1 MKNLMNNSAYLE
13 PLLLGI
19 DPGYDRLG
27 WAVAK
32 KTDSGWENVHLGCI
46 QTDRKLEL
54 IQRYQIL
61 EKELQKIID
70 RFKPTE
76 AAIET
81 LFFAKNTTTALK
93 VAEVRGL
100 IIACLLRNDIKIE
113 QYNPVTIKEA
123 VTGNGKADKKA
134 IEKMINL
141 EFKLQKNKILDDAID
156 ALAVLFTHQLYK
168 RNAKFI
174 A

>member
-1 MKNLMNNSAYLE
+1 MSSISQE

-32 KTDSGWENVHLGCI
+32 RTNLGWKNVHLGCI
-46 QTDRKLEL
+46 QTDKRLNI

-61 EKELQKIID
+61 EKELQKIIN
-70 RFKPTE
+70 KYQPVE
-76 AAIET
+76 AGVET
-81 LFFAKNTTTALK
+81 LFFAKNTTSALK

-100 IIACLLRNDIKIE
+100 IIACLLRNNIKIE
-113 QYNPVTIKEA
+113 QYNPVKIKEA
-123 VTGNGKADKKA
+123 VTGSGKADKKA
-134 IEKMINL
+134 IAKMIHL
-141 EFKLQKNKILDDAID
+141 EFKLDTGEILDDAID
-156 ALAVLFTHQLYK
+156 ALAVLFTHQLYN
-168 RNAKFI
+168 RNLKFI